1 MASIQELLNSPLVEN
16 LQAGK
21 LPEMD
26 VNVSLRS
33 ESLVDLFAGAF
44 FTAVAVLL
52 VVHLM
57 SKAK

>member
-1 MASIQELLNSPLVEN
+1 MSALGEFFDSKVFSDLKD
-16 LQAGK
+16 GK

-26 VNVSLRS
+26 VNVSIRS

-52 VVHLM
+52 VAYLIRQM
-57 SKAK
+57 K

>member
-1 MASIQELLNSPLVEN
+1 MASIQGLLNSPLVEN

-52 VVHLM
+52 IIHLLN
-57 SKAK
+57 KAK

>member
-1 MASIQELLNSPLVEN
+1 MASIQGLLNSPLVEN

-52 VVHLM
+52 VIHLLN
-57 SKAK
+57 KAK